1 VAEPDVNDDPG
12 AWAIELL
19 SGERDLAGVLEVDES
34 SFTRPW
40 TRAMYTSEFL
50 SRDTSRLYVLR
61 TPEFWVTGYCAA
73 WFIFDEVHINNLAV
87 RPQCRAR
94 GFGSALLR
102 HVLAE
107 AAAAG
112 AHRATLEVRRSNER
126 ARRLYE
132 RFGFRIAG
140 VRRDYYSHP
149 TEDALILWREGE
161 PPAESGGPVRLS

>member
-1 VAEPDVNDDPG
+1 MEAWTIEPL
-12 AWAIELL
+12 A
-19 SGERDLAGVLEVDES
+19 GERDLSGVLEVDEA

-61 TPEFWVTGYCAA
+61 TPEFGVAGYCAA
-73 WFIFDEVHINNLAV
+73 WFVVDEVHINNIAV
-87 RPQCRAR
+87 RPQCRRR
-94 GFGSALLR
+94 GYGAALLQ

-107 AAAAG
+107 AAKSSAR
-112 AHRATLEVRRSNER
+112 RATLEVRRSNES

-149 TEDALILWREGE
+149 TEDALILWRDEEGVTR
-161 PPAESGGPVRLS
+161 GPSVALS